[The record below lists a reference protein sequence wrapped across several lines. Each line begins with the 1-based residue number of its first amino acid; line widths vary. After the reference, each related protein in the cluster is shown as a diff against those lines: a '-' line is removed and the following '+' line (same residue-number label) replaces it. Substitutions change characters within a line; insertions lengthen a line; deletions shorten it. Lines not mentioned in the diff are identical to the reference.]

1 MNGLNTL
8 MNQNNYFLRDEIPRF
23 LSQKI
28 DEDYELWFIGTDIEK
43 DIVSK
48 KLPNCLVNNIV
59 FYNLNYN
66 LDILDD
72 NDKDDSLILVS
83 DKKYKKIFKKA
94 GFKKVFYSENYFN
107 TVAFPRDPI
116 DAVDY
121 LFCFGF
127 NDLEFIDFCK
137 YNKSRGLA
145 YGTVVFDL
153 EDPLTLSYQ
162 MDRDLGYNDNFD
174 NFNNFVNKQ
183 VDDGSYK
190 VKNNTHAM
198 AVMFQ
203 GKEEEKVLE
212 SKLPV
217 LYY

>member
-1 MNGLNTL
+1 MSGLNTL

-23 LSQKI
+23 LSKKI
-28 DEDYELWFIGTDIEK
+28 DEDYELWFIGTDLEK

-48 KLPNCLVNNIV
+48 KLPECLVNNIV

-83 DKKYKKIFKKA
+83 NKKDKEIFKKT
-94 GFKKVFYSENYFN
+94 GFKKVFYSEKYFN
-107 TVAFPRDPI
+107 NVAFPRNPI

-127 NDLEFIDFCK
+127 SDLEFIDFCK
-137 YNKSRGLA
+137 FNKSRGLA
-145 YGTVVFDL
+145 YGTIVYDL
-153 EDPLTLSYQ
+153 EEPLTLSYQ
-162 MDRDLGYNDNFD
+162 IDRDLSYGDNYN

-183 VDDGSYK
+183 VDEGSYK

-203 GKEEEKVLE
+203 GKDEDKVIE
-212 SKLPV
+212 SKLPIF
-217 LYY
+217 YY

>member
-1 MNGLNTL
+1 MNGLNIL

-23 LSQKI
+23 LSRKI
-28 DEDYELWFIGTDIEK
+28 DEDYELWFIVTDLEK
-43 DIVSK
+43 DILTK
-48 KLPNCLVNNIV
+48 KLTQCLLNNMV

-83 DKKYKKIFKKA
+83 NRKDKEIFRKA
-94 GFKKVFYSENYFN
+94 GFKKVFKSEKYFD
-107 TVAFPRDPI
+107 TIAFPRNPI

-127 NDLEFIDFCK
+127 DDLEFIEFCK

-145 YGTVVFDL
+145 YGVVVFDL
-153 EDPLTLSYQ
+153 EEPLTLSYQ
-162 MDRDLGYNDNFD
+162 IDIDLSYNDNYN
-174 NFNNFVNKQ
+174 NFNNFINKQ

-203 GKEEEKVLE
+203 GKDEDKVIE
-212 SKLPV
+212 TKLPV